1 MATSGEGF
9 GDVKTI
15 WIVLQWFFGGLI
27 TLIGA
32 AIMALI
38 GNLWKE
44 HRAMKEDF
52 DKRNSDA
59 VKELK
64 AQQKKEYEDVF
75 ADVKKLKEDNN
86 ELKHKFTQFSNQI
99 TPLLKRMEATF
110 DKEDRMYEILKKLEA
125 RHGE

>member
-1 MATSGEGF
+1 MATNGEGF
-9 GDVKTI
+9 GDVKMV
-15 WIVLQWFFGGLI
+15 WIVLQWFFGGLV

-44 HRAMKEDF
+44 HRMMKEDY

-64 AQQKKEYEDVF
+64 ASQKKEYEDVF

-86 ELKHKFTQFSNQI
+86 ELKDAN
-99 TPLLKRMEATF
+99 
-110 DKEDRMYEILKKLEA
+110 KKLRTSVDTLLTA
-125 RHGE
+125 SMK

>member
-1 MATSGEGF
+1 MATNGEGF
-9 GDVKTI
+9 GDVKMV
-15 WIVLQWFFGGLI
+15 WIVLQWFFGGLV

-44 HRAMKEDF
+44 HRMMKEDY

-64 AQQKKEYEDVF
+64 ASQKKEYEDV
-75 ADVKKLKEDNN
+75 
-86 ELKHKFTQFSNQI
+86 I
-99 TPLLKRMEATF
+99 TKYNSRGIVNLCDISTRSCQ
-110 DKEDRMYEILKKLEA
+110 
-125 RHGE
+125 